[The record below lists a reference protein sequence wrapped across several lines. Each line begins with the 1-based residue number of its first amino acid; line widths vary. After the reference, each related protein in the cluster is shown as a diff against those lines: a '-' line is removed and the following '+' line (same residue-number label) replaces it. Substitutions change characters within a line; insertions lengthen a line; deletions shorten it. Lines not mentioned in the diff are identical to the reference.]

1 MRKIYAIAA
10 LLFLSMGVANAQYYV
25 IPNPNAGT
33 NPGGVNVETEYPI
46 GGGLSSAWNPISGS
60 GPTPKWSTTETL
72 PFTFNFNGAG
82 YTQFK
87 VSTSG
92 VLTFTT
98 SATTVPAFGA
108 VALPNANVPNNS
120 VCILGI
126 RGSGANDSIVTATFG
141 AAPNRQFWVMFA
153 SYSTPTAG
161 AYTYWSIALEETSNN
176 IYIVDQRNSA
186 ALNVSLGVQ
195 INSTTAISV
204 AGSPSVASLA
214 GTDATPID
222 NSFYT
227 FIYGTQA
234 VNQARLSTVAADP
247 YIIIPGVSTVTG
259 TIQNLGSAT
268 ITTADI
274 KYEVGGTTYTTALS
288 GLSVASGTSYSFTH
302 GTPVNVTAP
311 ILYPVKVWVELAGD
325 ADPSDDTLSTSVSG
339 LAFQTT
345 KRVLIEEAT
354 GTWCGW
360 CPRGAVF
367 TEQID
372 TVYAGS
378 AIVVAVHNADPM
390 ANAIYDGGMGA
401 LIGGYPSGAVDRKS
415 NDVDPTNF
423 NSVYNQR
430 INDVSPAD
438 VAVSASFNAST
449 RLVEVTVSATF
460 AADLIGDF
468 RLNAILVEDNVTG
481 TASNYGQTNYYSSTS
496 NNIPLTGAGHNW
508 QTSPNPVPAALMEY
522 DFVGREILGGFDGQ
536 SGSIPTSISAN
547 STYSYTFTTTIPS
560 TWDENEM
567 RVIGTVNDA
576 ATGYILNTNRGAY
589 GITTQVKEITV
600 ENFSMS
606 LYPNP
611 ANQSSQLEVNLK
623 QSTAY
628 SVEIFD
634 VLGKSTYSQRFNG
647 GLGKNVISL
656 PLSGLTNGVYLVR
669 VNVNGS
675 IVTTRLVKN

>member
-1 MRKIYAIAA
+1 MKKIYAVAA
-10 LLFLSMGVANAQYYV
+10 LLFLCLGVVNAQYYV

-33 NPGGVNVETEYPI
+33 NPGGINVETEYPV
-46 GGGLSSAWNPISGS
+46 GGGLSAAWNPISGS
-60 GPTPKWSTTETL
+60 ASTPKWSTTETL

-108 VALPNANVPNNS
+108 VALPNANVPDNS

-126 RGSGANDSIVTATFG
+126 RGNGANDSIVTATFG
-141 AAPNRQFWVMFA
+141 TAPNRQFWVMFS
-153 SYSTPTAG
+153 SYSTATSG

-186 ALNVSLGVQ
+186 ALNVSAGIQ

-204 AGSPSVASLA
+204 AGSPALASIA
-214 GTDATPID
+214 GVDATPAD
-222 NSFYT
+222 NSYYT

-234 VNQARLSTVAADP
+234 ANQAKLATVAADP
-247 YIIIPGVSTVTG
+247 YIIIPGTSTING

-288 GLSVASGTSYSFTH
+288 GLSIASGASYSFTH
-302 GTPVNVTAP
+302 GTPVNVTTP
-311 ILYPVKVWVELAGD
+311 TLYPVKVWVELAGD
-325 ADPSDDTLSTSVSG
+325 ADHSDDTLNTSVSG

-360 CPRGAVF
+360 CPRGAVY
-367 TEQID
+367 TEQVD
-372 TVYAGS
+372 ASYPGS

-401 LIGGYPSGAVDRKS
+401 LIGGYPSGVVDRKT

-423 NSVYNQR
+423 NAVYNQR

-438 VAVSASFNAST
+438 VEVSATFDAGT
-449 RLVEVTVSATF
+449 RLVTATVSATF

-468 RLNAILVEDNVTG
+468 RLNAVLVEDNVTG
-481 TASNYGQTNYYSSTS
+481 TTSTYAQTNYYSSTS
-496 NNIPLTGAGHNW
+496 NNLPLNGAGHNW
-508 QTSPNPVPAALMEY
+508 QTSPNPVPAAQMEY
-522 DFVGREILGGFDGQ
+522 DFVGRDILGGFDGQ
-536 SGSIPTSISAN
+536 PSSIPSTISAN

-560 TWDENEM
+560 TWDETQM
-567 RVIGTVNDA
+567 RIVGTVHDA
-576 ATGYILNTNRGAY
+576 ATGHILNTNRGAY
-589 GITTQVKEITV
+589 GITTQVKEITA

-611 ANQSSQLEVNLK
+611 ANQNSQLAINLK
-623 QSTAY
+623 QSSAY
-628 SVEIFD
+628 TVEVID
-634 VLGKSTYSQRFNG
+634 VLGKTTYSQRYNG
-647 GLGKNVISL
+647 AQGKNIIAL
-656 PLSGLTNGVYLVR
+656 PLNGLNNGVYFVR

-675 IVTTRLVKN
+675 IVSTRLVKN

>member
-1 MRKIYAIAA
+1 MRKIYAIIA
-10 LLFLSMGVANAQYYV
+10 LLFLSMGVVNAQYYV

-33 NPGGVNVETEYPI
+33 NPGGLNVENEYPV

-60 GPTPKWSTTETL
+60 STTPKWSTTETL
-72 PFTFNFNGAG
+72 PFTFNFNGTG

-98 SATTVPAFGA
+98 SATAVPAFGA
-108 VALPNANVPNNS
+108 VALPNANIPDNS

-126 RGSGANDSIVTATFG
+126 RGTGANDSIVTATFG
-141 AAPNRQFWVMFA
+141 TAPNRQFWVLFA
-153 SYSTPTAG
+153 SYSTATSG
-161 AYTYWSIALEETSNN
+161 AYTYWSIALEETSNK

-234 VNQARLSTVAADP
+234 VNQARMATVAADP
-247 YIIIPGVSTVTG
+247 YIIIPGTSAVTG

-268 ITTADI
+268 ITAADI
-274 KYEVGGTTYTTALS
+274 KYEVGGTTYTSSLS
-288 GLSVASGTSYSFTH
+288 GLSIASGGSYAFTH
-302 GTPVNVTAP
+302 GTPVNVTSP
-311 ILYPVKVWVELAGD
+311 SLYPVKVWVELAGD
-325 ADPSDDTLSTSVSG
+325 ADHSDDTLSTNVSG

-390 ANAIYDGGMGA
+390 ANAIYDAGMGA

-438 VAVSASFNAST
+438 VAVSASFNPGT
-449 RLVEVTVSATF
+449 RQVDVTVSATF

-468 RLNAILVEDNVTG
+468 RLNAILVEDNVSG
-481 TASNYGQTNYYSSTS
+481 TASNYAQTNYYSSAS
-496 NNIPLTGAGHNW
+496 QNIPLTGAGHNW
-508 QTSPNPVPAALMEY
+508 QTSPNPVPASQMEY

-536 SGSIPTSISAN
+536 PSSIPTNISAN

-560 TWDENEM
+560 TWDETQM

-576 ATGYILNTNRGAY
+576 TTGHILNTNRGAY
-589 GITTQVKEITV
+589 GITTQVKEITA

-611 ANQSSQLEVNLK
+611 ANESSQLEVNLK
-623 QSTAY
+623 QSTSY
-628 SVEIFD
+628 TVEIFD

-647 GLGKNVISL
+647 GLGKNIISL
-656 PLSGLTNGVYLVR
+656 PLNGLTNGVYLVR